1 MRYNLLIQTKGK
13 IAQIG
18 DTAMT
23 QQLIDLDLFKELI
36 VNHEALFNGSKS
48 AITHLSKN
56 FQDTA
61 CFSSI
66 IVNQAYLSRGYAQ
79 NDPAHTMFHIT
90 KIADDKYTV
99 EVPHG
104 GSILVKP
111 FDHEKW
117 LAYSSVKCPFR
128 KYTGNAKKVIEA
140 INKWQ
145 QKRLALVIEHYDN
158 ISPALPTT
166 NLAYLNPSIKAA

>member
-1 MRYNLLIQTKGK
+1 
-13 IAQIG
+13 
-18 DTAMT
+18 MT
-23 QQLIDLDLFKELI
+23 QQVVDLDLFKELI
-36 VNHEALFNGSKS
+36 ANHEALFNGSAS

-66 IVNQAYLSRGYAQ
+66 IVNKAYLSGGYAA
-79 NDPAHTMFHIT
+79 NDPASTTFHIT

-99 EVPHG
+99 EIPHG
-104 GSILVKP
+104 GNILVKP
-111 FDHEKW
+111 FAHESW
-117 LAYSSVKCPFR
+117 LAFSSVKCSFR
-128 KYTGNAKKVIEA
+128 KYTGTAKKVIEA

-145 QKRLALVIEHYDN
+145 QKRLVLVIEHYDN

-166 NLAYLNPSIKAA
+166 NLAYLDPSIKKSA